1 MTGTYRHGHLQLR
14 TVWLEHGHD
23 LRGIIADLPNLRF
36 LGIYFNHTNKQFWTK
51 IKGLIQTTTSPRTTP
66 TICMLKCYTPGRIMM
81 SFDRLIPVV
90 EIFPA
95 SHRPG
100 EVALECREIAR
111 YLIEFPK
118 GYFKRH
124 HVSISFDLF
133 GITNGNINVF
143 IEVMEGMANCT
154 QSYSSSLHITSLAF
168 RIDDTTIKVRSR
180 LSSCTRLVY
189 SNRSHGASLDSLKPY
204 RILEMQRILLSFF
217 LANWSHSMQI
227 YTYA

>member
-1 MTGTYRHGHLQLR
+1 
-14 TVWLEHGHD
+14 
-23 LRGIIADLPNLRF
+23 
-36 LGIYFNHTNKQFWTK
+36 
-51 IKGLIQTTTSPRTTP
+51 
-66 TICMLKCYTPGRIMM
+66 M

-100 EVALECREIAR
+100 EVVLECREIAR

-133 GITNGNINVF
+133 GITNENINLL

-168 RIDDTTIKVRSR
+168 RIDDTTMKVRSR
-180 LSSCTRLVY
+180 LSSCAQLVQY
-189 SNRSHGASLDSLKPY
+189 SSRSHGASLGSLKPY